1 MSYGDT
7 VRVFGVNKECYGL
20 TKVLTLLMW
29 SISGWEAS
37 DNLFILEAVMPHR
50 DARTFL
56 ISPNTIYFLLIA
68 ASPNGAGGEI
78 AFLSFVFWWI
88 YDSVHETL
96 RTHPRQTWFTR
107 LKQESLLAIKSGLGQ
122 RCSKWPLSPH
132 HHMGFVHPLSR
143 NKLIMSSASGFEMHD
158 PCHIC
163 SIKVHSTQADIPPFP
178 IIMAKGT
185 LIPDALV
192 KQLEPH
198 VIREG
203 VGGGEGGQ
211 TSPDNQ
217 IKPDTLQINL
227 HHVIKRVPK
236 AWNGFFCFWSPLA
249 SHEAHLRCYGNGFS
263 FFFFFFFP
271 RTEIFYKHVFTSL
284 DLR

>member
-1 MSYGDT
+1 MVRAREYGDT

-96 RTHPRQTWFTR
+96 RPHPRQTWFTR

-203 VGGGEGGQ
+203 VGGGEGGANVPRQPDQ
-211 TSPDNQ
+211 TWYTSNKSASCHQ
-217 IKPDTLQINL
+217 ASTKSVKWIFLFLVT
-227 HHVIKRVPK
+227 V
-236 AWNGFFCFWSPLA
+236 GFTWSTFA
-249 SHEAHLRCYGNGFS
+249 MLRQWIL
-263 FFFFFFFP
+263 FFFFFS
-271 RTEIFYKHVFTSL
+271 RELKYFTSMF
-284 DLR
+284 LRP